1 MVSSSGCDSIVTLDL
16 TISSSSSGID
26 IIEACDSYTWIDGN
40 TYTTSNNTA
49 TYTLV
54 SSSGCDS
61 IVTLDLT
68 ITSSSFG
75 IDIIE
80 ACDSYTW
87 IDGNTYTTSN
97 ETATYTLVNASGC
110 DSIVTLDLTITTVDA
125 SVMVMGDSSLQA
137 QLLDAGTT
145 YQWVDCNNNF
155 AVISGETNSIFSTQ
169 TSGDYAVEV
178 TINDC
183 SALSD
188 CYNLYNNVNVDI
200 FNTNSIQL
208 FPNPTKSDLTISLE
222 GIEYVDI
229 IVFDIQ
235 GKVMLQQS
243 YLLDRDNI
251 NLSALAPGTYFV
263 KTISSE
269 ESKIIRITKY

>member
-1 MVSSSGCDSIVTLDL
+1 MS
-16 TISSSSSGID
+16 
-26 IIEACDSYTWIDGN
+26 
-40 TYTTSNNTA
+40 
-49 TYTLV
+49 
-54 SSSGCDS
+54 
-61 IVTLDLT
+61 
-68 ITSSSFG
+68 
-75 IDIIE
+75 
-80 ACDSYTW
+80 
-87 IDGNTYTTSN
+87 
-97 ETATYTLVNASGC
+97 
-110 DSIVTLDLTITTVDA
+110 
-125 SVMVMGDSSLQA
+125 DSSLQA

-155 AVISGETNSIFSTQ
+155 AVISGENNSIFSTQ
-169 TSGDYAVEV
+169 NSGDYAVEV

-188 CYNLYNNVNVDI
+188 CYNVYNNVNVDV
-200 FNTNSIQL
+200 FNTNYTIQL
-208 FPNPTKSDLTISLE
+208 FPNPSKSDLTISLK

-229 IVFDIQ
+229 IIFDMH

-251 NLSALAPGTYFV
+251 NLSALAAGTYFV

>member
-1 MVSSSGCDSIVTLDL
+1 MFGVEVVESCDSYTWIDGNTYTTSNNTATFTLVSSSGCDSIVTLDL
-16 TISSSSSGID
+16 TISSSSS
-26 IIEACDSYTWIDGN
+26 
-40 TYTTSNNTA
+40 
-49 TYTLV
+49 
-54 SSSGCDS
+54 
-61 IVTLDLT
+61 
-68 ITSSSFG
+68 G